1 MNIIEE
7 DKVANKIIIA
17 NDSSNDDLNIIE
29 ERILNQDYGLFPECL
44 MTIDICKGI
53 RPEIM
58 GGTSSMPEYAE
69 LMKRRWNDD
78 PKKRPTA
85 KELKMIYEKWVDTVN
100 SKRIT
105 MKKIVHIPENEL
117 KIKYHPNSCY
127 TSRKI
132 KYSAK
137 LNEYLSQDSLS
148 DKIVIMNYDNTEMN
162 EYFENA
168 TTNDFSKIL
177 AIGRVDSRI
186 ALKARNKYEL
196 FEWTPYTPYTQ

>member
-44 MTIDICKGI
+44 MTIGERI
-53 RPEIM
+53 PEIM

-162 EYFENA
+162 EYFDECM
-168 TTNDFSKIL
+168 I
-177 AIGRVDSRI
+177 
-186 ALKARNKYEL
+186 
-196 FEWTPYTPYTQ
+196 

>member
-1 MNIIEE
+1 MSIIEE
-7 DKVANKIIIA
+7 NKVANKIA

-29 ERILNQDYGLFPECL
+29 EKILNQDYGLFPECL
-44 MTIDICKGI
+44 MIIGE
-53 RPEIM
+53 RM
-58 GGTSSMPEYAE
+58 
-69 LMKRRWNDD
+69 RWNDD

-85 KELKMIYEKWVDTVN
+85 KELKLIYEKWVDTVN

-162 EYFENA
+162 EYFDECM
-168 TTNDFSKIL
+168 I
-177 AIGRVDSRI
+177 
-186 ALKARNKYEL
+186 
-196 FEWTPYTPYTQ
+196 

>member
-1 MNIIEE
+1 
-7 DKVANKIIIA
+7 
-17 NDSSNDDLNIIE
+17 
-29 ERILNQDYGLFPECL
+29 
-44 MTIDICKGI
+44 
-53 RPEIM
+53 M

-100 SKRIT
+100 TKRIT

-132 KYSAK
+132 NYSAK

-148 DKIVIMNYDNTEMN
+148 DKI
-162 EYFENA
+162 
-168 TTNDFSKIL
+168 
-177 AIGRVDSRI
+177 
-186 ALKARNKYEL
+186 
-196 FEWTPYTPYTQ
+196 

>member
-1 MNIIEE
+1 
-7 DKVANKIIIA
+7 
-17 NDSSNDDLNIIE
+17 
-29 ERILNQDYGLFPECL
+29 
-44 MTIDICKGI
+44 
-53 RPEIM
+53 
-58 GGTSSMPEYAE
+58 
-69 LMKRRWNDD
+69 
-78 PKKRPTA
+78 
-85 KELKMIYEKWVDTVN
+85 
-100 SKRIT
+100 